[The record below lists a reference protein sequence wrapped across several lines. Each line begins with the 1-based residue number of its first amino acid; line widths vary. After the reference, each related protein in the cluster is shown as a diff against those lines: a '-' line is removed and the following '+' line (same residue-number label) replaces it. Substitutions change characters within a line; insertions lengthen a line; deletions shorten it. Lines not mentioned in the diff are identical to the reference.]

1 MHRDAWYS
9 GVGVEQEVE
18 EEHEEEQEEDM
29 DTATAPAKEVWIP
42 YFAARDDHI
51 RTYERSLGKSCPSS
65 SVCW

>member
-51 RTYERSLGKSCPSS
+51 RTYSRRRRPSS

>member
-1 MHRDAWYS
+1 MH
-9 GVGVEQEVE
+9 EEEEHEE
-18 EEHEEEQEEDM
+18 EEHEEEQEVDM

-51 RTYERSLGKSCPSS
+51 RTYERRRRPSAGPCS